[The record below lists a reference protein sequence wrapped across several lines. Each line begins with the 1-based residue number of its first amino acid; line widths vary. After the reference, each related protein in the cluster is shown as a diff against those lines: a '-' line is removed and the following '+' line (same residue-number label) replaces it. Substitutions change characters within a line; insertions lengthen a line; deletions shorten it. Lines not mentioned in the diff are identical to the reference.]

1 MASSRDTLRVC
12 VAGFSITVAE
22 PSANALFSKATETGP
37 CGEDNGLYYMGG
49 ERGILT
55 EGTLSGSRAEHD
67 VLCYAGGRELY
78 NVVDSVLGQESYPEH
93 TEWGERNAV
102 FPVTCTLN
110 RQWGQYCLVDF
121 IYAECVRE
129 NVIEVALLHRRRQC

>member
-1 MASSRDTLRVC
+1 VAYGPLYTAMASSRDTLRVC

-49 ERGILT
+49 ER
-55 EGTLSGSRAEHD
+55 
-67 VLCYAGGRELY
+67 GRELY